1 MATASLAPS
10 SLMLSTE
17 NVDSSK
23 REMFGNDSDF
33 LRGGFRGVLN
43 VDLENRGIAVST

>member
-23 REMFGNDSDF
+23 REMLGNDSDF

-43 VDLENRGIAVST
+43 VDLENRGIAVSI